1 MINGPAHL
9 GGACILAAE
18 NGKKTPSE
26 EGAEEEIR
34 AYFRSKL
41 AAARKAAPT
50 SMPVSMGCCSGS

>member
-26 EGAEEEIR
+26 EGAAEGSELI
-34 AYFRSKL
+34 
-41 AAARKAAPT
+41 
-50 SMPVSMGCCSGS
+50 SG